1 MGTGAGQSSTRADL
15 ARLVVSPAFL
25 AVMFMTALLPVSV
38 VISPSL
44 PGMATGLGVSDARV
58 GLVITAITLPPML
71 LAPVVG
77 IAGDMFGRRTVAI
90 PGLFLYGA
98 AGVAITLAGSF
109 TAVLG
114 LRALQG
120 LAMAGIAPLT
130 VTLLGDLYDG
140 SLATTA
146 QGMRMS
152 AAGIALAIGP
162 VVAGALAGLAW
173 QFPFYL
179 YALAF
184 LAMVGVYLYVPE
196 TALSVD
202 DAPTL
207 RGTLRQYTRSITDE
221 IGDRRLLVV
230 MVGGFMRFF
239 GSFAFFTFVPIFAV
253 RALGTSPF
261 VAGVVVALSG
271 VRILLSPTAGWWVS
285 RFSRRWAL
293 VGTVVVQLTVFALIP
308 FVPNVWALA
317 GLAVLFGVGDAIF
330 DPLVNDG
337 VTSMVAAR
345 NRNGVVGGLRVCK
358 EAGKT
363 AAPAALGAVLAL
375 AGYTWL
381 FLTVTGVLAVYCVTV
396 ALLLTADPSAT
407 ETAGP

>member
-1 MGTGAGQSSTRADL
+1 MPSDDTGGSTRADL

-25 AVMFMTALLPVSV
+25 AVMFMTTLLPVSV

-44 PGMATGLGVSDARV
+44 PGMATALGVSDARV

-77 IAGDMFGRRTVAI
+77 IAGDMFGRRTVAV

-98 AGVAITLAGSF
+98 AGVAISLAGTF
-109 TAVLG
+109 PAVLG

-130 VTLLGDLYDG
+130 VTLLGDMYEG
-140 SLATTA
+140 SLGTTA

-152 AAGIALAIGP
+152 AAGIALTVGP
-162 VVAGALAGLAW
+162 LVAGALAGLAW
-173 QFPFYL
+173 QYPFYL
-179 YALAF
+179 YGLSF
-184 LAMVGVYLYVPE
+184 LAMIAVYLYVPE
-196 TALSVD
+196 TAESID
-202 DAPTL
+202 DAPSL

-221 IGDRRLLVV
+221 IGDSRLLVV

-253 RALGTSPF
+253 RSLGTTPF

-271 VRILLSPTAGWWVS
+271 VRILLSPTAGWWVA

-293 VGTVVVQLTVFALIP
+293 VGTVTVQLTVFALIP
-308 FVPNVWALA
+308 FVPNVLALA
-317 GLAVLFGVGDAIF
+317 VLAVLFGVGDAIF

-345 NRNGVVGGLRVCK
+345 NRNGVVGGLRVLK
-358 EAGKT
+358 EGGKT
-363 AAPAALGAVLAL
+363 AAPAVLGAVLAL

-381 FLTVTGVLAVYCVTV
+381 FLTVTAVLVVYSVAVAVLLSGVPAASTSE
-396 ALLLTADPSAT
+396 A
-407 ETAGP
+407 